1 MRATEPT
8 EPASNWDFTPVFD
21 LLRSPTTN
29 GGTSS
34 PARHFETTV
43 PSGLKGQSKQDAGYG
58 ASVPATDLK
67 PRRSHHKLGD
77 FGSLWDLLSQDSNGQ
92 REKARVDTTTASSDH
107 SQFPLQ
113 HALPVTILKSTSR
126 DGPDKRTFHPGS
138 TQPTSG
144 SAPVSRA
151 SQPRISTDAVP
162 GGPARSPT
170 QAHAYTILKRA
181 ADNKSSS
188 KDTTTP
194 LLQTPLKP
202 ITDSN
207 ATETPKA
214 KSKAKASGKGS
225 KSKPDVMLS
234 ESSSDADS
242 DSSAIVFDRPIPR
255 KPKVLAFVPSQV
267 GTPDA
272 KTGHY
277 ETPPSSYDDLD
288 LALNSDTVQNII
300 TTSAGIRVLP
310 ATYKT
315 AAERRIGLMTKLLK
329 EFPEYAELVSLVGR
343 SPVSSKKNAEPR
355 PIHVFVDMSNVRF
368 HPWSSLLPS

>member
-8 EPASNWDFTPVFD
+8 EPALNWDFTPVFD

-43 PSGLKGQSKQDAGYG
+43 PSGPKGQSKQDAGYG
-58 ASVPATDLK
+58 ASGPVTDLK

-77 FGSLWDLLSQDSNGQ
+77 FGSLWDLLSQDSNRQG
-92 REKARVDTTTASSDH
+92 ETARADTTIASSDH

-113 HALPVTILKSTSR
+113 HASPVTFLKSTSR
-126 DGPDKRTFHPGS
+126 DGPAKRTSHSGS
-138 TQPTSG
+138 TQPTSR

-151 SQPRISTDAVP
+151 SKPRISTDTVP
-162 GGPARSPT
+162 GRPARSPT
-170 QAHAYTILKRA
+170 QDHAYTILKRA
-181 ADNKSSS
+181 ADNKSGS

-194 LLQTPLKP
+194 LPQTPPKP
-202 ITDSN
+202 ITGSN
-207 ATETPKA
+207 STETPKA
-214 KSKAKASGKGS
+214 KSKAEAGGKGS

-234 ESSSDADS
+234 ESSADADS
-242 DSSAIVFDRPIPR
+242 DSSTIVFDRPITQ

-288 LALNSDTVQNII
+288 SALNSDTVQNII
-300 TTSAGIRVLP
+300 TTSAGNRVLP
-310 ATYKT
+310 AAYKT
-315 AAERRIGLMTKLLK
+315 ATERRIGLMTKLLK
-329 EFPEYAELVSLVGR
+329 EFPEYAQLVSQVGR
-343 SPVSSKKNAEPR
+343 SPVSSKKSAEPG

-368 HPWSSLLPS
+368 HP